1 MDGLPIGAWSNY
13 LSVQAEAAAT
23 LTGLVFVAVSINLA
37 RVLSVPGLTGR
48 AAESILQLFGVVI
61 LSTSVLIPGQPRVAI
76 GSEVLVLGFLL
87 WLAQTVLQIRYL
99 NRKTGHPRSW
109 GITRIIQTQLATVP
123 FCVSGILLL
132 RGSPAGLYWLAPGLI
147 FSLAAGVASAWILLV
162 EILR

>member
-1 MDGLPIGAWSNY
+1 MDALPIGAWSNY

-23 LTGLVFVAVSINLA
+23 LTGLVFVAVSINL
-37 RVLSVPGLTGR
+37 
-48 AAESILQLFGVVI
+48 
-61 LSTSVLIPGQPRVAI
+61 
-76 GSEVLVLGFLL
+76 
-87 WLAQTVLQIRYL
+87 
-99 NRKTGHPRSW
+99 GHPRTW

-123 FCVSGILLL
+123 FCFSGILLL